1 MKYKTHE
8 TTLFSSGTITLRL
21 HLWIPSSWHEKK
33 ERKSANMRAITLKHL
48 VNGVENIVKA
58 FFASTW
64 FSPYCSS
71 YSINY
76 QLPCR
81 AALFCNWII
90 SFYRNTNWTWFVLK
104 KIGTNPWCMKIT
116 EKVAFNIA
124 REASYIYILSGQKL
138 IKNTK
143 RQKCFILASFWK
155 PEVYGQT
162 VLPDRSILIGQKLVE
177 KAKNSNETF

>member
-116 EKVAFNIA
+116 EKSRIQHCERSELRLHF
-124 REASYIYILSGQKL
+124 EW
-138 IKNTK
+138 TK
-143 RQKCFILASFWK
+143 ANQKCQRQIILAIFW
-155 PEVYGQT
+155 
-162 VLPDRSILIGQKLVE
+162 
-177 KAKNSNETF
+177 